1 MTEENEFR
9 LVSSYRPAGDQ
20 PEAIR
25 GLIEAFADGKQKLC
39 LVGVTGSGKTY
50 TMASFIKEVKRPTL
64 VLTHNKTLAA
74 QLYRE
79 FREFFPENAVEYFV
93 SYYDYYQPEAYVPT
107 SDTYIEKDA
116 SINDEIDRLRL
127 RATSSLL
134 ERRDVIIVSS
144 VSCIYGLGSPEE
156 YRHSLIMLDR
166 GVELDRNTVM
176 RQLLHI
182 QYNRNDLDFS
192 RGNFRV
198 RGDTLEVFPA
208 YRQEG
213 VRIEWFGD
221 EIEKIS
227 LFDPLTGKVIAAK
240 DRVVIY
246 PAKHFI
252 TSPPRLAEAVKT
264 IEAELTDRIRAFH
277 EQGKPLEAERI
288 EQRTRYDLEMLR
300 EMGYCN
306 GIENYSRHLTGRAAG
321 EAPACLLDYFPDD
334 FVIMVDES
342 HQTMPQIRGMYEGD
356 RARKQ
361 NLVDFGFRLPSAL
374 DNRPLNFTEFEAMAN
389 NIVYVSATPS
399 NYELERAEAR
409 VEQIIRPTGLLDP
422 EVEVRPVQNQI
433 EDLLREIRERMGL
446 DERVLVTTLT
456 KKMAEDLSD
465 YLADMDVNVAYLH
478 SEIQTIERVEI
489 IRDLRKGQYDVLVGV
504 NLLREGLDMPEV
516 SLVAILD
523 ADKEGFLRNARS
535 LIQTMGRAA
544 RNVNGRAILY
554 ADKIT
559 ESMQQAIDETRRRRT
574 IQKEYNTKHGIQP
587 TTIRKAIHDIIEREF
602 DEIDEEERMLADL
615 DKEVKFKKG
624 ASRKE
629 KIDTVRQAM
638 LDAARNLEFEKAA
651 LLRDRLQEIEN
662 GAEPTFSKGGASES
676 GGGGD
681 KKSKKVPFRPKS
693 GTRGQNRGRRGGS
706 ERGGRGG
713 PRPPGGGERGN
724 RDGHRPPG
732 GGQGGNASVLE
743 PGLTTITQA
752 APRRNAGGRR
762 DGGAGRR
769 RDGDDRRNS
778 DGHGIVTGRRD
789 TGGNSR
795 AERGNHRAPGGN
807 SRPPRGGPADNR
819 AAGNRPAGGNGRSPA
834 GNNRSQSG
842 NSRPSP
848 DGGNR
853 PAQGGGN
860 RPPQGGGNRPPQGGG
875 NRSPQGGGNRM
886 PPGGG
891 NHRGNPPQNRN
902 RTGPG
907 NARNGAPKNRAGGAR
922 RGGRPRS
929 NNQSTG
935 PA

>member
-1 MTEENEFR
+1 MTEENGFK
-9 LVSSYRPAGDQ
+9 LVSTYKPAGDQ
-20 PEAIR
+20 PAAIK
-25 GLIEAFADGKQKLC
+25 GLVESFQDGKRRLC

-50 TMASFIKEVKRPTL
+50 TMASFIKEVGRPTL

-156 YRHSLIMLDR
+156 YRHSLVMLDR
-166 GVELDRNTVM
+166 GIELDRNTVM

-182 QYNRNDLDFS
+182 QYSRNDLDFS

-198 RGDTLEVFPA
+198 RGDTLEIFPA

-213 VRIEWFGD
+213 VRVEWFGD

-227 LFDPLTGKVIAAK
+227 VFDPLTGKVIAPK

-252 TSPPRLAEAVKT
+252 TSPPRLEEAVKK
-264 IEAELTDRIRAFH
+264 IEEELVERIKTFN

-288 EQRTRYDLEMLR
+288 EQRTRYDIEMLR

-321 EAPACLLDYFPDD
+321 EAPACLLDYFPED
-334 FVIMVDES
+334 FVVMLDES
-342 HQTMPQIRGMYEGD
+342 HQTVPQVRGMYEGD

-374 DNRPLNFTEFEAMAN
+374 DNRPLNFTEFEKMVD
-389 NIVYVSATPS
+389 NIVWVSATPS
-399 NYELERAEAR
+399 DYELDRADTR

-422 EVEVRPVQNQI
+422 EVEVRPVANQI
-433 EDLLREIRERMGL
+433 EDLLGEIRERMGL

-465 YLADMDVNVAYLH
+465 YLSDMDVNVAYLH

-523 ADKEGFLRNARS
+523 ADKEGFLRNSRS

-554 ADKIT
+554 AEKIT
-559 ESMQQAIDETRRRRT
+559 DSMRYAIDETKRRRE
-574 IQKEYNTKHGIQP
+574 IQEAYNRENNIQP
-587 TTIRKAIHDIIEREF
+587 TSIRKAIHDIIEREF
-602 DEIDEEERMLADL
+602 DEIDEEERMLSEL
-615 DKEVKFKKG
+615 EKEVKFKKG

-629 KIDTVRQAM
+629 KIETVRQAM

-651 LLRDRLQEIEN
+651 LLRDRLQEIEQGAEAIFTKN
-662 GAEPTFSKGGASES
+662 GAAASGDAKKGGE
-676 GGGGD
+676 GKRG
-681 KKSKKVPFRPKS
+681 KKAPFRPRS
-693 GTRGQNRGRRGGS
+693 GTRGQSNNRRRGG
-706 ERGGRGG
+706 
-713 PRPPGGGERGN
+713 GGGNGN
-724 RDGHRPPG
+724 RA
-732 GGQGGNASVLE
+732 GQGAGDASLLE
-743 PGLTTITQA
+743 PGVTTITQA
-752 APRRNAGGRR
+752 AGGRS
-762 DGGAGRR
+762 
-769 RDGDDRRNS
+769 RNS
-778 DGHGIVTGRRD
+778 GSGGNRRSGSGNNRKKQSAGDGTSSRGGNRRQKTTGG
-789 TGGNSR
+789 GGNSR
-795 AERGNHRAPGGN
+795 
-807 SRPPRGGPADNR
+807 
-819 AAGNRPAGGNGRSPA
+819 
-834 GNNRSQSG
+834 SG
-842 NSRPSP
+842 NSRRSGNSA
-848 DGGNR
+848 GGTQKR
-853 PAQGGGN
+853 TSGGG
-860 RPPQGGGNRPPQGGG
+860 G
-875 NRSPQGGGNRM
+875 RSKTAAASRS
-886 PPGGG
+886 
-891 NHRGNPPQNRN
+891 
-902 RTGPG
+902 
-907 NARNGAPKNRAGGAR
+907 RNGNSNSNR
-922 RGGRPRS
+922 RGGGGSKPK
-929 NNQSTG
+929 
-935 PA
+935 A

>member
-1 MTEENEFR
+1 MTEENDFK
-9 LVSSYRPAGDQ
+9 LVSTYQPAGDQ
-20 PEAIR
+20 PAAIQ
-25 GLIEAFADGKQKLC
+25 GLVESFEEGKRKLC

-50 TMASFIKEVKRPTL
+50 TMASFIQEVGRPTL

-182 QYNRNDLDFS
+182 QYSRNDLDFS

-198 RGDTLEVFPA
+198 RGDTLEIFPA

-213 VRIEWFGD
+213 VRVEWFGD

-227 LFDPLTGKVIAAK
+227 VFDPLTGKVIAPK

-252 TSPPRLAEAVKT
+252 TSPPRLEEAVKL
-264 IEAELTDRIRAFH
+264 IEAELIERVKTFN

-300 EMGYCN
+300 QMGYCN
-306 GIENYSRHLTGRAAG
+306 GIENYSRHLTGRKAG
-321 EAPACLLDYFPDD
+321 EAPACLLDYFPED
-334 FVIMVDES
+334 FVVMVDES
-342 HQTMPQIRGMYEGD
+342 HQTMPQVRGMYEGD

-374 DNRPLNFTEFEAMAN
+374 DNRPLNFTEFEAMVDSV
-389 NIVYVSATPS
+389 VYVSATPAD
-399 NYELERAEAR
+399 YELERADAR

-422 EVEVRPVQNQI
+422 QVEVRPVANQI
-433 EDLLREIRERMGL
+433 ENLLGEIRERMGL

-465 YLADMDVNVAYLH
+465 YLSDMDVNVAYLH

-544 RNVNGRAILY
+544 RNVNGHAILY
-554 ADKIT
+554 ADKVT
-559 ESMQQAIDETRRRRT
+559 DSMQFAIDETKRRRA
-574 IQKEYNTKHGIQP
+574 IQEAYNTEHNIQP
-587 TTIRKAIHDIIEREF
+587 TSIRKAIHDIIEREF
-602 DEIDEEERMLADL
+602 DEIDEEERLLAEL
-615 DKEVKFKKG
+615 EREVKFKKG

-629 KIDTVRQAM
+629 KIDTVRKAM

-651 LLRDRLQEIEN
+651 LLRDRLGEIEQ
-662 GAEPTFSKGGASES
+662 GAEAVFSKNAPEEETKKDGGKR
-676 GGGGD
+676 G
-681 KKSKKVPFRPKS
+681 KKAPFRPRS
-693 GTRGQNRGRRGGS
+693 GTRGQSNNRRRGAGGGNGGGNRG
-706 ERGGRGG
+706 
-713 PRPPGGGERGN
+713 GN
-724 RDGHRPPG
+724 LQD
-732 GGQGGNASVLE
+732 ASMLE
-743 PGLTTITQA
+743 PGVTTITQA
-752 APRRNAGGRR
+752 AATGGRNRNRPAGQRGQSGGNRQRSSGGNRDQSSGGNRQRSSGGQRQEAGGGNGRNGAGGNRR
-762 DGGAGRR
+762 PTGGGGNRQQSGGGAPGGNRA
-769 RDGDDRRNS
+769 
-778 DGHGIVTGRRD
+778 
-789 TGGNSR
+789 GGNSR
-795 AERGNHRAPGGN
+795 N
-807 SRPPRGGPADNR
+807 
-819 AAGNRPAGGNGRSPA
+819 AGNR
-834 GNNRSQSG
+834 QS
-842 NSRPSP
+842 
-848 DGGNR
+848 
-853 PAQGGGN
+853 QGGGN
-860 RPPQGGGNRPPQGGG
+860 QKRSGGN
-875 NRSPQGGGNRM
+875 
-886 PPGGG
+886 PGGRSASG
-891 NHRGNPPQNRN
+891 SG
-902 RTGPG
+902 
-907 NARNGAPKNRAGGAR
+907 ARAKSRGGAR
-922 RGGRPRS
+922 RGGRS
-929 NNQSTG
+929 KSDG
-935 PA
+935 

>member
-1 MTEENEFR
+1 MTEENRFK
-9 LVSSYRPAGDQ
+9 LVSTYQPAGDQ
-20 PEAIR
+20 PQAIR
-25 GLIEAFADGKQKLC
+25 GLVEAFEDGKQKLC

-50 TMASFIKEVKRPTL
+50 TMASFIKEVGRPTL

-182 QYNRNDLDFS
+182 QYSRNDLDFS

-198 RGDTLEVFPA
+198 RGDTLEIFPA

-213 VRIEWFGD
+213 VRVEWFGD

-227 LFDPLTGKVIAAK
+227 VFDPLTGKVIAPK

-252 TSPPRLAEAVKT
+252 TSPPKLEEAVKR
-264 IEAELTDRIRAFH
+264 IEAELIERVKTFN

-306 GIENYSRHLTGRAAG
+306 GIENYSRHLTGRSAG
-321 EAPACLLDYFPDD
+321 EAPACLLDYFPED
-334 FVIMVDES
+334 FMVMVDES
-342 HQTMPQIRGMYEGD
+342 HQTMPQVRGMYEGD
-356 RARKQ
+356 RVRKQ

-374 DNRPLNFTEFEAMAN
+374 DNRPLNFTEFEAKVN
-389 NIVYVSATPS
+389 NIMWVSATPS
-399 NYELERAEAR
+399 TYELELAEAR

-422 EVEVRPVQNQI
+422 EVEVRGVTNQI
-433 EDLLREIRERMGL
+433 ENLLGEIRERMGL
-446 DERVLVTTLT
+446 DERVLITTLT

-465 YLADMDVNVAYLH
+465 YLSDMDINVAYLH

-489 IRDLRKGQYDVLVGV
+489 IRDLRKGQYDALVGV

-544 RNVNGRAILY
+544 RNLNGRAILY
-554 ADKIT
+554 ADRVT
-559 ESMQQAIDETRRRRT
+559 DSMQQAIDETLRRRA
-574 IQKEYNTKHGIQP
+574 IQEAYNQKHGIQP
-587 TTIRKAIHDIIEREF
+587 ASIRKAIHDIIEREF
-602 DEIDEEERMLADL
+602 DEIDEEERMLAEL
-615 DKEVKFKKG
+615 EKEVKFKKG

-629 KIDTVRQAM
+629 KIETVRKAM
-638 LDAARNLEFEKAA
+638 IDAARNLEFEKAA
-651 LLRDRLQEIEN
+651 LLRDRLQEIEE
-662 GAEPTFSKGGASES
+662 GAEATFSKGGGGATASDSETS
-676 GGGGD
+676 GGGKRG
-681 KKSKKVPFRPKS
+681 KKAPFRPRS
-693 GTRGQNRGRRGGS
+693 GTRGQNNNRRRGGS
-706 ERGGRGG
+706 GGGSGGQPGRGG
-713 PRPPGGGERGN
+713 AN
-724 RDGHRPPG
+724 
-732 GGQGGNASVLE
+732 QNNASVLE
-743 PGLTTITQA
+743 PGITTITQA
-752 APRRNAGGRR
+752 AGGR
-762 DGGAGRR
+762 
-769 RDGDDRRNS
+769 NS
-778 DGHGIVTGRRD
+778 
-789 TGGNSR
+789 GGNRQRSSGADR
-795 AERGNHRAPGGN
+795 QGSSGANRQGSSGANRQGSSGANRQGSSGNDRQQA
-807 SRPPRGGPADNR
+807 S
-819 AAGNRPAGGNGRSPA
+819 
-834 GNNRSQSG
+834 GNNRSSG
-842 NSRPSP
+842 NGGSGNRAGS
-848 DGGNR
+848 GGNSNR
-853 PAQGGGN
+853 AGGGNSQQSGGGN
-860 RPPQGGGNRPPQGGG
+860 RQATGGRSNDSGNRQ
-875 NRSPQGGGNRM
+875 NKA
-886 PPGGG
+886 PG
-891 NHRGNPPQNRN
+891 NRN
-902 RTGPG
+902 RSNNNGGRSNSSPG
-907 NARNGAPKNRAGGAR
+907 SSGARPNNRNSGGGAR
-922 RGGRPRS
+922 RGGSSNSSRGPRS
-929 NNQSTG
+929 SGN
-935 PA
+935 

>member
-1 MTEENEFR
+1 MTEENGFK
-9 LVSSYRPAGDQ
+9 LVSTYKPAGDQ
-20 PEAIR
+20 PAAIK
-25 GLIEAFADGKQKLC
+25 GLLESFKDGKQKLC

-50 TMASFIKEVKRPTL
+50 TMASFIKEVGRPTL

-156 YRHSLIMLDR
+156 YRHSLVMLDR
-166 GVELDRNTVM
+166 GIELDRNTVM

-182 QYNRNDLDFS
+182 QYSRNDLDFS

-198 RGDTLEVFPA
+198 RGDTLEIFPA

-213 VRIEWFGD
+213 VRVEWFGD

-227 LFDPLTGKVIAAK
+227 VFDPLTGKVIAPK

-252 TSPPRLAEAVKT
+252 TSPPRLEEAVKK
-264 IEAELTDRIRAFH
+264 IEEELVERIKTFN

-288 EQRTRYDLEMLR
+288 EQRTRYDIEMLR

-321 EAPACLLDYFPDD
+321 EAPACLLDYFPED
-334 FVIMVDES
+334 FVVMLDES
-342 HQTMPQIRGMYEGD
+342 HQTVPQVRGMYEGD

-374 DNRPLNFTEFEAMAN
+374 DNRPLNFTEFEKMVD
-389 NIVYVSATPS
+389 NIVWVSATPS
-399 NYELERAEAR
+399 DYELDRAETR

-422 EVEVRPVQNQI
+422 EVEVRPVANQI
-433 EDLLREIRERMGL
+433 EDLLGEIRERMGL

-465 YLADMDVNVAYLH
+465 YLSDMDVNVAYLH

-523 ADKEGFLRNARS
+523 ADKEGFLRNSRS

-554 ADKIT
+554 AEKVTD
-559 ESMQQAIDETRRRRT
+559 SMKYAIDETKRRRE
-574 IQKEYNTKHGIQP
+574 IQEAYNRENNIQP
-587 TTIRKAIHDIIEREF
+587 TSIRKAIHDIIEREF
-602 DEIDEEERMLADL
+602 DEIDEEERMLSEL
-615 DKEVKFKKG
+615 EKEVKFKKG

-629 KIDTVRQAM
+629 KIETVRQAM

-651 LLRDRLQEIEN
+651 LLRDRLQEIEQGAEAIFTKN
-662 GAEPTFSKGGASES
+662 GAAASGDAKKGGE
-676 GGGGD
+676 GKRG
-681 KKSKKVPFRPKS
+681 KKAPFRPRS
-693 GTRGQNRGRRGGS
+693 GTRGQSNNRRRGG
-706 ERGGRGG
+706 GGAN
-713 PRPPGGGERGN
+713 GN
-724 RDGHRPPG
+724 RA
-732 GGQGGNASVLE
+732 GQGAGDASLLE
-743 PGLTTITQA
+743 PGVTTITQA
-752 APRRNAGGRR
+752 AGGR
-762 DGGAGRR
+762 
-769 RDGDDRRNS
+769 
-778 DGHGIVTGRRD
+778 
-789 TGGNSR
+789 SR
-795 AERGNHRAPGGN
+795 
-807 SRPPRGGPADNR
+807 
-819 AAGNRPAGGNGRSPA
+819 
-834 GNNRSQSG
+834 SG
-842 NSRPSP
+842 
-848 DGGNR
+848 
-853 PAQGGGN
+853 GGGN
-860 RPPQGGGNRPPQGGG
+860 RRSGSGNNRKKQSPGNEASASRGAGNRRQKSTGGGNTRGGKNRRSANSGGG
-875 NRSPQGGGNRM
+875 NQKRQSGGGGRSRAAAASRTRNSNSNRRSS
-886 PPGGG
+886 GGSS
-891 NHRGNPPQNRN
+891 
-902 RTGPG
+902 
-907 NARNGAPKNRAGGAR
+907 AK
-922 RGGRPRS
+922 S
-929 NNQSTG
+929 
-935 PA
+935 